1 MVYYHDRI
9 VIPAHMREEIL
20 ESIHTGHQGITKCRQ
35 RDNLSMW
42 CPGISKEIKTK
53 VESCLFC
60 QKNEPSQRKEP
71 PMTTDLPDKSWQRV
85 STDLFELAG
94 QKYLEVMD
102 HYLRFI
108 EILSLVETTGQVVI
122 QKLKSVVAR

>member
-1 MVYYHDRI
+1 
-9 VIPAHMREEIL
+9 MREEIL
-20 ESIHTGHQGITKCRQ
+20 ERIHTGHQGITKCRQ

-53 VESCLFC
+53 VESCQFC

-85 STDLFELAG
+85 STDLFELTS
-94 QKYLEVMD
+94 QKYLVVMD